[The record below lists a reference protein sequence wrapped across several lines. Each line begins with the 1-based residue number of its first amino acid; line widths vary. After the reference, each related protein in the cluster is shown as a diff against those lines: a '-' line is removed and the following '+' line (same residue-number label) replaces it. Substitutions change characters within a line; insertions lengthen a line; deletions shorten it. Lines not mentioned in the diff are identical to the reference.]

1 MLRYY
6 YFSFL
11 SIFLDLIF
19 FSFDFSFLFLIF
31 FDNEEVCDY
40 MSHVT

>member
-1 MLRYY
+1 MVYLNTNI
-6 YFSFL
+6 FLFFL

-19 FSFDFSFLFLIF
+19 LFIF
-31 FDNEEVCDY
+31 FDNEEPCGY